1 MSISTALALIAVI
14 DIPGIA
20 VFFWLTKLADDLG
33 IRIET
38 GVVNGIPLSTKY
50 RELLL
55 YQSWVTYAGGAVIVA
70 ALGAFLAVEIA
81 ISVSEDTAKTLAYA
95 TAVVC
100 AIAALGWVTQGTA
113 ELLHYRSVL
122 RETKRD

>member
-70 ALGAFLAVEIA
+70 ALGAFLAVGIA